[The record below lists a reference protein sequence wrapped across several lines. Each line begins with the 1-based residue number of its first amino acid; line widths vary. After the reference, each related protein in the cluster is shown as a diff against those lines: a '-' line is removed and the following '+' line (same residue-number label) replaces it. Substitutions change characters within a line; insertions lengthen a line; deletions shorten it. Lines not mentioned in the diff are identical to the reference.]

1 MRRRTLLRGGYVVSM
16 DTDIGDLPSGDVLIE
31 NDMIVAVENGITDNA
46 ETIVD
51 AHGKLVIPGL
61 IDTHLH
67 LWQTPLRGMTAD
79 LWAREYFAIV
89 HPMSNRYEPDDMYWA
104 TYGGAVELLD
114 HGVTGVFDYCH
125 SVNTPAHAESSIRG
139 LTDAGIRANFGYG
152 LFERENTTF
161 RDRDERLQNF
171 RTLCADTKSDL
182 VDLALALDHDYDA
195 NAVELARELGAL
207 ISVHGNPMGLL
218 QAFADADA
226 LGPDVL
232 WVHGNYATQAEL
244 TALAKSGGSLSLT
257 PDIEMG
263 MGKPVAIF
271 DRAARLG
278 IRVTLGVDVV
288 SYACAD
294 LLTELRLAYNLHRV
308 LDGQAERDRGHV
320 PPQREPN
327 VPAVSARDVLCSATV
342 DAATAMG
349 WGARTG
355 SLTPGKQAD
364 IVLIE
369 TRPFGM
375 SIGDPAAHV
384 VLQTTAKDIDTV
396 IVAGTTRKQDGRL
409 IGVDTAE
416 LGSQLD
422 ESRLRLLGSSGYGI
436 DVRAREQGS

>member
-308 LDGQAERDRGHV
+308 LDGQAERDRGH
-320 PPQREPN
+320 
-327 VPAVSARDVLCSATV
+327 AVSYT
-342 DAATAMG
+342 
-349 WGARTG
+349 
-355 SLTPGKQAD
+355 
-364 IVLIE
+364 
-369 TRPFGM
+369 
-375 SIGDPAAHV
+375 H
-384 VLQTTAKDIDTV
+384 
-396 IVAGTTRKQDGRL
+396 
-409 IGVDTAE
+409 
-416 LGSQLD
+416 
-422 ESRLRLLGSSGYGI
+422 
-436 DVRAREQGS
+436 